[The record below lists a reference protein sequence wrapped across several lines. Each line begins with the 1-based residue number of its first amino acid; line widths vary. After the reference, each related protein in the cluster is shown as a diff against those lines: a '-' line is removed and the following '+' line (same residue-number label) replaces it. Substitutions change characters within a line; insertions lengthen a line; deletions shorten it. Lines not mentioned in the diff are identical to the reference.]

1 MKIEGEKKM
10 EVFGVNDSK
19 LVRQRV
25 DKKREHR

>member
-19 LVRQRV
+19 LVRQ
-25 DKKREHR
+25 KGGILNS